1 MKRTAIKLSVFTLS
15 VLLFAGCTG
24 YRGLNTESEIDK
36 IPLVGVQTEK
46 GDWPDEKWWE
56 KLNDPQLNELVE
68 DALAGNPSLSEAQAR
83 IRQAQAAA
91 GIADSANSVQVNGDA
106 ASTYQRFP
114 RHETYPS
121 QHAGRKDTVNRL
133 QITAGYDF
141 DLWGKNK
148 ADYEAALGGVRI
160 AEVDGEAAKL
170 TLVSALV
177 LDYVRLDSA
186 YRNEDLKKEML
197 DRYAQ
202 IIDLQKKRYDAGL
215 DSQQNI
221 NVTESAMHS
230 VSADIKKLQEEQTLL
245 KISLGTMTGIGTERG
260 LKLNRPALG
269 EYASACLPEDLPAEL
284 IGRRPD
290 IAAQKWRIEAMQQRI
305 KSAKTEFYPN
315 VNLNAFAGFRSI
327 GLENLLRTGSGTFG
341 IGPAVSLPIFNGG
354 ALRSG
359 LAMKNAQYDEAV
371 ERYNTLILNAVQEV
385 ADLAVSGRENM
396 KQLEDRQNAV
406 GSLINA
412 KKLSDLNYKSGIAS
426 ALPALNTEIDIL
438 NAKSAVIALKSRQT
452 EIAVSMTRA
461 LGGGA
466 ETGIKN
472 GEEKKNNE

>member
-1 MKRTAIKLSVFTLS
+1 MKRTAIQLS
-15 VLLFAGCTG
+15 VLTLSILLFSGCTG
-24 YRGLNTESEIDK
+24 YKGLNTESEMEK
-36 IPLVGVQTEK
+36 IPLVGVETQK

-56 KLNDPQLNELVE
+56 RLNDPQLNALVE

-91 GIADSANSVQVNGDA
+91 GIADSENSVQVNGEA

-114 RHETYPS
+114 RHETYPAA
-121 QHAGRKDTVNRL
+121 HAGRKDTVNRL

-148 ADYEAALGGVRI
+148 AEYEAALGGVRV
-160 AEVDGEAAKL
+160 AEVDKEAAKL

-177 LDYVRLDSA
+177 LDYVRLDNA

-197 DRYAQ
+197 GKYAQ
-202 IIDLQKKRYDAGL
+202 IIDLQRKRYGAGL
-215 DSQQNI
+215 DSEGNI
-221 NVTESAMHS
+221 KMTESAMHS

-269 EYASACLPEDLPAEL
+269 EYAFAYLPEDLPAEL
-284 IGRRPD
+284 VGRRPD
-290 IAAQKWRIEAMQQRI
+290 IAAQKWRIETMQQRI

-341 IGPAVSLPIFNGG
+341 VGPAVTLPIFNGG
-354 ALRSG
+354 ALRSNF
-359 LAMKNAQYDEAV
+359 AMKNAEYDEAV
-371 ERYNTLILNAVQEV
+371 ERYNTLILDAVQEV
-385 ADLAVSGRENM
+385 ADLAVSGKENM

-406 GSLINA
+406 GSLTNA
-412 KKLSDLNYKSGIAS
+412 KRLSDLNYKSGIAS

-452 EIAVSMTRA
+452 ELAVSMTRA
-461 LGGGA
+461 LGGGF
-466 ETGIKN
+466 ETAVKK
-472 GEEKKNNE
+472 GEEKNDE